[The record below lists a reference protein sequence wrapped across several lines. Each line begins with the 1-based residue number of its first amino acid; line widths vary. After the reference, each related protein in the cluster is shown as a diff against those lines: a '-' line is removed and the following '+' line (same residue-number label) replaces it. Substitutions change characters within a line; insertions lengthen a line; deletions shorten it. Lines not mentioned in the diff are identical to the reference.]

1 MRGMASVSTYSLS
14 AASQGV
20 SSSSCGR
27 GVVCPSEG
35 YVDTCSSRN
44 RHAVEKECIF
54 IAFCVILCAAGRV
67 YSMLKNWPERRV
79 KVICLT
85 DGERVGGLGD
95 LVRYIYVI
103 CYMCVCVCVCDI
115 IIHSCVFAD

>member
-1 MRGMASVSTYSLS
+1 M
-14 AASQGV
+14 V
-20 SSSSCGR
+20 SSAHLKDMLTIR
-27 GVVCPSEG
+27 
-35 YVDTCSSRN
+35 SRN
-44 RHAVEKECIF
+44 RHAVEKECIL
-54 IAFCVILCAAGRV
+54 IGFCVILCAAGRV

-95 LVRYIYVI
+95 LVRYIHVI
-103 CYMCVCVCVCDI
+103 CVYVCMCVLLYV